1 MIKTRVKQTIDRC
14 FAQGVEQGLWS
25 RQAEGR
31 YTVEVPKREE
41 QGDFSTNFAMVAA
54 KADRCTPRE
63 IAARLVDLLAAD
75 GEPVHVTGRGLFSA
89 TPARLAGRYA
99 GALDWWAGPW
109 PVDERWWDPERGKG
123 RTARAQVLLGDEGES
138 RALLLCYRQR
148 RWYVEGI
155 YE

>member
-54 KADRCTPRE
+54 KADRCNPRE

-75 GEPVHVTGRGLFSA
+75 PIFARVEIAGPR
-89 TPARLAGRYA
+89 RLAG
-99 GALDWWAGPW
+99 
-109 PVDERWWDPERGKG
+109 
-123 RTARAQVLLGDEGES
+123 
-138 RALLLCYRQR
+138 
-148 RWYVEGI
+148 
-155 YE
+155 